1 MRTGIFVGSFDP
13 FTIGHDSIVRRA
25 LPLFDRLV
33 IGVVGDN
40 VIVSVLNNKAKTPL
54 FSVEERVKMLEEVTK
69 DIPNVEVKSF
79 AGLTVDFA
87 KSEDA
92 TFIVKGV
99 RSVKDFEYER
109 AQADIN
115 RKMSGIETILFYA
128 EPHLESVS
136 SSLVRELAHFG
147 KDVRMFL
154 PEKMERLKD

>member
-40 VIVSVLNNKAKTPL
+40 VNKKYMSPA
-54 FSVEERVKMLEEVTK
+54 EVRMET
-69 DIPNVEVKSF
+69 IRNLYSENESIEVKPYF
-79 AGLTVDFA
+79 GLTVDFA

-99 RSVKDFEYER
+99 RSVKDFEY
-109 AQADIN
+109 
-115 RKMSGIETILFYA
+115 
-128 EPHLESVS
+128 
-136 SSLVRELAHFG
+136 
-147 KDVRMFL
+147 
-154 PEKMERLKD
+154 

>member
-1 MRTGIFVGSFDP
+1 ME
-13 FTIGHDSIVRRA
+13 TIRNLYSENESI
-25 LPLFDRLV
+25 
-33 IGVVGDN
+33 
-40 VIVSVLNNKAKTPL
+40 
-54 FSVEERVKMLEEVTK
+54 
-69 DIPNVEVKSF
+69 EVKPYF
-79 AGLTVDFA
+79 GLTVDFA

-154 PEKMERLKD
+154 PEKKWKD